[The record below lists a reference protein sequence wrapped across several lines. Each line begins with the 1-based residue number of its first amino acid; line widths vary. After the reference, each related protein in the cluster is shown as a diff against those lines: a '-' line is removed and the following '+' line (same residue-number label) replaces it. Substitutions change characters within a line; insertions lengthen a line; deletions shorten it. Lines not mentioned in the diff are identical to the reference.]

1 MNRIYRTGQG
11 GFILF
16 SVLFALRVGA
26 LVVEEEIAQ
35 TLFKSLIDFFKFIV
49 VLDHCQICFAVLLN
63 DLEGENL
70 VLAFENFFAVV
81 IYGQQ
86 RDIASAV
93 CLDAVEL
100 FKNVLLA
107 FLVTTPIIKDENTK
121 KFSGNLFSSFL
132 FLLTIARR
140 PIQFIFYVFI
150 LPVLRPIVNRKRKD
164 ENKLPENFLVFSSLM
179 MGVVTRDL
187 HLVPAKLT

>member
-86 RDIASAV
+86 RDIASV
-93 CLDAVEL
+93 SMRSSSSKMCSLPSSS
-100 FKNVLLA
+100 
-107 FLVTTPIIKDENTK
+107 TTLTM
-121 KFSGNLFSSFL
+121 SGL
-132 FLLTIARR
+132 
-140 PIQFIFYVFI
+140 
-150 LPVLRPIVNRKRKD
+150 
-164 ENKLPENFLVFSSLM
+164 
-179 MGVVTRDL
+179 
-187 HLVPAKLT
+187 

>member
-16 SVLFALRVGA
+16 SVLFALRVGT

-49 VLDHCQICFAVLLN
+49 VLDHCKICFAVLLN
-63 DLEGENL
+63 DLEWENL
-70 VLAFENFFAVV
+70 VLAFENFLAVV

-107 FLVTTPIIKDENTK
+107 FLVNNADDVGIIILCHNN
-121 KFSGNLFSSFL
+121 NLSYGGAPYN
-132 FLLTIARR
+132 ARR
-140 PIQFIFYVFI
+140 PIQFIFMYLFY
-150 LPVLRPIVNRKRKD
+150 PYC
-164 ENKLPENFLVFSSLM
+164 
-179 MGVVTRDL
+179 
-187 HLVPAKLT
+187 AQ

>member
-16 SVLFALRVGA
+16 SVLFALRVGT
-26 LVVEEEIAQ
+26 LVVEEKIAQ
-35 TLFKSLIDFFKFIV
+35 TIFKSLIDFFKFIV

-100 FKNVLLA
+100 FKMCSLPSSS
-107 FLVTTPIIKDENTK
+107 TTLTM
-121 KFSGNLFSSFL
+121 SGL
-132 FLLTIARR
+132 
-140 PIQFIFYVFI
+140 
-150 LPVLRPIVNRKRKD
+150 
-164 ENKLPENFLVFSSLM
+164 
-179 MGVVTRDL
+179 
-187 HLVPAKLT
+187 

>member
-26 LVVEEEIAQ
+26 LVVEEKIAQ

-86 RDIASAV
+86 RDIASEV

-107 FLVTTPIIKDENTK
+107 FLVNNADDVGII
-121 KFSGNLFSSFL
+121 NLSYGGAPYN
-132 FLLTIARR
+132 ARR
-140 PIQFIFYVFI
+140 PIQFIFMYLFY
-150 LPVLRPIVNRKRKD
+150 PYC
-164 ENKLPENFLVFSSLM
+164 
-179 MGVVTRDL
+179 
-187 HLVPAKLT
+187 AQ

>member
-93 CLDAVEL
+93 SMRSSSSKMCSLPSSS
-100 FKNVLLA
+100 
-107 FLVTTPIIKDENTK
+107 TTLTM
-121 KFSGNLFSSFL
+121 SGL
-132 FLLTIARR
+132 
-140 PIQFIFYVFI
+140 
-150 LPVLRPIVNRKRKD
+150 
-164 ENKLPENFLVFSSLM
+164 
-179 MGVVTRDL
+179 
-187 HLVPAKLT
+187 